1 MLKLAYVC
9 WFIIANSVFPHRK
22 KMMMLPKV
30 HSALAFMPAEFG
42 WTMWFRVN
50 SENLWATSARFG
62 AEMNFR
68 RGMCLVNWFFS
79 QGVKLKTQHGTSV
92 IWSRFR
98 LPASSHPPAL
108 PLVGWKRGWFHRRTS
123 GSYRAAAEPSK
134 WRAVCYFTAPNP
146 TKTGTGSSNKFPFYS
161 FTLFSAV
168 RNISRR
174 YHRGWSGF
182 WH

>member
-1 MLKLAYVC
+1 MLDCFLQLVAYRCWGMYSKLATAEQRELRISCRLMCVD
-9 WFIIANSVFPHRK
+9 FSLQTLPLPTGK

-30 HSALAFMPAEFG
+30 RSALAFMPTEFG

-108 PLVGWKRGWFHRRTS
+108 PLIGWERGWFHRRTS
-123 GSYRAAAEPSK
+123 GSYRAAAELSK
-134 WRAVCYFTAPNP
+134 WWTVCYLTAPNP
-146 TKTGTGSSNKFPFYS
+146 AKTGTGS
-161 FTLFSAV
+161 
-168 RNISRR
+168 
-174 YHRGWSGF
+174 
-182 WH
+182 